1 MMARQLL
8 VLLVV
13 VLLAME
19 RLQIPLVE
27 IILVEITLVEITLV
41 ERRVAVRTKG
51 ASANFSYKLILHK
64 LLTLYP
70 VVFPLRSFAYILT
83 SVIY

>member
-1 MMARQLL
+1 MARQLL

-27 IILVEITLVEITLV
+27 IILVEITLV